1 MNQLETQEKTGPLG
15 HALGLLMA
23 LPGKSKAK
31 VIAGAK
37 CIKKLAED
45 DPRRITHSLKL
56 GLALTLV
63 SLLYYVRPLYDG
75 FGISGMWAVLT
86 VVVVFEFTVGGTL
99 SKCINRG
106 FATLVAG
113 ALGFG
118 AQHLASIFG
127 KKGEPI
133 TLGILVFIL
142 AAASTFT
149 RFIPQIK
156 ARYDYGVLIFILTFS
171 LVSVSGY
178 RTDELL
184 AFAYQRLSTI
194 LIGGA
199 TCVIVSICI
208 YPVWA
213 GEKLHQSVASNL
225 EKLSRYLEGFGDQ
238 YYRGE
243 GVEESK
249 NEKSYPQGYE
259 SVLNSKSAEEAL
271 ANFAVWEPGH
281 GKFRLRHPWQ
291 QYLMIGSLT
300 RQCACRVE
308 ALNGFINNDAKG
320 SSKVR
325 TEIQES
331 LTKMSRESG
340 EALKALASAIKTM
353 TVPSP
358 AHFHVEN
365 SKAAIKDLKLALKAA
380 TSDNADILAI
390 VPCATT
396 ASILMEIVD
405 CVEKI
410 TDSVH
415 ELSIKAQFKSVEPT
429 VSPEKPQFLHRG
441 SIKPVAEVV
450 ITVNEASTDHSP
462 EDKNTGLATKPI
474 NHVGVPF

>member
-142 AAASTFT
+142 
-149 RFIPQIK
+149 
-156 ARYDYGVLIFILTFS
+156 
-171 LVSVSGY
+171 
-178 RTDELL
+178 
-184 AFAYQRLSTI
+184 
-194 LIGGA
+194 GGA

-271 ANFAVWEPGH
+271 
-281 GKFRLRHPWQ
+281 
-291 QYLMIGSLT
+291 
-300 RQCACRVE
+300 
-308 ALNGFINNDAKG
+308 
-320 SSKVR
+320 
-325 TEIQES
+325 
-331 LTKMSRESG
+331 
-340 EALKALASAIKTM
+340 
-353 TVPSP
+353 
-358 AHFHVEN
+358 
-365 SKAAIKDLKLALKAA
+365 
-380 TSDNADILAI
+380 
-390 VPCATT
+390 
-396 ASILMEIVD
+396 
-405 CVEKI
+405 
-410 TDSVH
+410 
-415 ELSIKAQFKSVEPT
+415 LS
-429 VSPEKPQFLHRG
+429 
-441 SIKPVAEVV
+441 
-450 ITVNEASTDHSP
+450 
-462 EDKNTGLATKPI
+462 
-474 NHVGVPF
+474 